1 MTNFFYPQ
9 KQENR
14 RGQLDQVYWEDDEV
28 QRSIRDSEVAR
39 IDCHNEI
46 YAFQKWG
53 NWLVEEYVE

>member
-28 QRSIRDSEVAR
+28 QRSIRDGEVAR

-46 YAFQKWG
+46 YAFQ
-53 NWLVEEYVE
+53 